1 MEFRNYTVKDYD
13 DVCEFLV
20 ELSRDSRH
28 YINWNWARFE
38 WMIQHPETDKENL
51 NSIGLWW
58 EDGKIVGAAIYDMYY
73 GEAFCGV
80 LSEYDSLYQEVLDYT
95 YQTLSDDSGI
105 GIALCDDNIKAIEV
119 AQKCG
124 FQKAQQTEN
133 IMKIDLT
140 KSTFHGFPE
149 GISVKEF
156 DPAQNPYEF
165 AWVLWQGFDHG
176 QDKEQFEK
184 EDEIIPQIRK
194 NLNKNLSLTAVN
206 DEGEI
211 VAYVCLW
218 YNNNTDYAYVEP
230 VCCIPNYREKGIAKA
245 LLYDALRRAKMLG
258 AKEGIVLSDMDF
270 YKKLGFE
277 NDVHFTF
284 YWKG

>member
-1 MEFRNYTVKDYD
+1 MGFGNYTDKDYD
-13 DVCEFLV
+13 EVCKFLV
-20 ELSRDSRH
+20 ELCKDRH

-38 WMIQHPETDKENL
+38 WMIAHPETDQENL

-58 EDGKIVGAAIYDMYY
+58 DGGKVVGAAIYDMYF

-80 LSEYDSLYQEVLDYT
+80 LPKYESLYPEVLEYT
-95 YQTLSDDSGI
+95 YQKLSDDSGV
-105 GIALCDDNIKAIEV
+105 GIAICDDNIKAIKV
-119 AQKCG
+119 AQQCG
-124 FQKAQQTEN
+124 FQKATQTEN
-133 IMKIDLT
+133 IMKFDLT
-140 KSTFHGFPE
+140 KSTFSGFPE

-165 AWVLWQGFDHG
+165 AWLIWQGFDHG

-184 EDEIIPQIRK
+184 EDENTPQIRK
-194 NLNKNLSLTAVN
+194 NLNKNLSLAAVN
-206 DEGEI
+206 DEGDI

-218 YNNNTDYAYVEP
+218 YNQSTGYAYVEP
-230 VCCIPNYREKGIAKA
+230 VCCIPNYRKKGIAKA
-245 LLYDALRRAKMLG
+245 LLHEAFHRVKKLG
-258 AKEGIVLSDMDF
+258 AKEAIVISDMDF

-284 YWKG
+284 YWKA